1 MNVFEHFRDELSRA
15 SVDLHPSEL
24 HGMLVCY
31 LCAVKDSAGPGQRRS
46 LFEAWM
52 DGQAPASVVNML
64 EEAFTQSLDSL
75 GEYADFDFTL
85 MIPGDDEG
93 ITERAE
99 SVFLWCSGFLSG
111 FGESGRQLDA
121 DDASDVKEALQDMG
135 RIAAMSEQVT
145 EGEENESDLTEIV
158 EFIRISTLLIF
169 AEQNQK
175 GLTKVAEK
183 KEGAQGDCTS
193 GICQQAPGAVSIHG

>member
-1 MNVFEHFRDELSRA
+1 MTVFEHFRDELSRA

-24 HGMLVCY
+24 HGMLIGY
-31 LCAVKDSAGPGQRRS
+31 LCAMKDSAGPGQRRS

-52 DGQAPASVVNML
+52 DGQAPTSVVNML
-64 EEAFTQSLDSL
+64 EEAYAQSLDSL

-85 MIPGDDEG
+85 VMPGDDQG
-93 ITERAE
+93 IAERAE

-135 RIAAMSEQVT
+135 RIAAMSEEVT
-145 EGEENESDLTEIV
+145 EGEENEADLTEIV

-169 AEQNQK
+169 AETESK
-175 GLTKVAEK
+175 GA
-183 KEGAQGDCTS
+183 
-193 GICQQAPGAVSIHG
+193 H